1 MKSSQARLALVYTM
15 VVLIWSTTPLAIK
28 FSVES
33 LDFIQAVALRMW
45 FSLALCIVLLKC
57 FSIKFVSTPYAWYV
71 YASGVLA
78 ICGAMLCVYF
88 AAQVLSSGLIAVV
101 WGLTPIVVSV
111 YSYFLLPQQGLNKNS
126 VLSMLMGVA
135 GLYVIFAHDIQLG
148 SGVFFSL
155 LALLLGVNLHS
166 VSSVMLQLNKGQRQ
180 KLHPLVQTTG
190 ALILAAPIY
199 VVLWLLFAEALP
211 SNVSFTS
218 ISATLYLSV
227 FGSVIGFVG
236 YFYLLNNLSA
246 ASVALVTLI
255 TPVLAL
261 VLGASLAGEVLSA
274 RIFYGSSLIMLGLV
288 LYQASAI
295 KLLWNKAK
303 MASGIPMKINLDEVK
318 KNMN

>member
-28 FSVES
+28 FSVDS

-45 FSLALCIVLLKC
+45 FSLALCVVLLKC

-71 YASGVLA
+71 YASGALA

-111 YSYFLLPQQGLNKNS
+111 YSYFLLPKQGLNKNS
-126 VLSMLMGVA
+126 VLSMVMGVA
-135 GLYVIFAHDIQLG
+135 GLYVIFAQDMQLG
-148 SGVFFSL
+148 SGVFLSL
-155 LALLLGVNLHS
+155 LILLLGVNLHS
-166 VSSVMLQLNKGQRQ
+166 VSSVMLQLNKSHQE

-190 ALILAAPIY
+190 ALLLAAPVY
-199 VVLWLLFAEALP
+199 LVLWVTFTGALP
-211 SNVSFTS
+211 NKISFLS
-218 ISATLYLSV
+218 MGATLYLSV
-227 FGSVIGFVG
+227 FGSVLGFVG
-236 YFYLLNNLSA
+236 YFYLLNNISA

-261 VLGASLAGEVLSA
+261 FLGAGLANEELNA

-288 LYQASAI
+288 LYQAPAI
-295 KLLWNKAK
+295 KSLWNKAK
-303 MASGIPMKINLDEVK
+303 MANGIPLAINLDEVK
-318 KNMN
+318 KNVN